1 MKFLHIISE
10 TAFVDRHLE
19 KYNHAPFENDF
30 IFLRDEPLYKG
41 KYIDKVAYWSTSAES
56 LEKLAQHIHN
66 YDAVILYYLDSAKM
80 SLLDLIKVY
89 SGKIFWSFYGAE
101 LYSLRE
107 LQNIF
112 LGTSTLHFKRY
123 NSLSSLKAYAIYI
136 LQPFVWKL
144 KKRISPIQKIKNACQ
159 KIDGFIWYNKDEYNQ
174 LNQLMNNHLPPF
186 VLSSV
191 SNRVKSSEEL
201 KNNIKIIIGNSGSIF
216 NNHIEALE
224 HIAQSSKKYLMS
236 LPINYGATDAYKNYL
251 KGLARSKHMTIDFLE
266 EKMEYKDYI
275 EFINEHSTAVY
286 ASYRQMGLGNI
297 VIAIQCNL
305 KIYLSE
311 KNPTY
316 PWLKGLGLHI
326 FSIENNLLE
335 DLENGELRLTLEQ
348 IHHNQKMYKE
358 FSSFENDNI
367 YFNTLQK
374 LVSK

>member
-1 MKFLHIISE
+1 MKFLHIVSE

-30 IFLRDEPLYKG
+30 IFLRDEPIYKG
-41 KYIDKVAYWSTSAES
+41 KYIDKVPYWSTSPEN
-56 LEKLAQHIHN
+56 LGILAQHIHN

-80 SLLDLIKVY
+80 SLLDHIENY
-89 SGKIFWSFYGAE
+89 SGMIFWSFYGAE

-112 LGTSTLHFKRY
+112 LSKSTLHFKRY
-123 NSLSSLKAYAIYI
+123 NSLSSLKAYAIYL
-136 LQPFVWKL
+136 LQPIVWKL
-144 KKRISPIQKIKNACQ
+144 KKRIRPIQKIKKACQ

-174 LNQLMNNHLPPF
+174 LNHLFHNQLPPF
-186 VLSSV
+186 ILFSV
-191 SNRVKSSEEL
+191 SNRVKKSQEL
-201 KNNIKIIIGNSGSIF
+201 KNNTKIIIGNSGSLF
-216 NNHIEALE
+216 NNHIDAIKY
-224 HIAQSSKKYLMS
+224 IAQSSNKYAMS

-251 KGLARSKHMTIDFLE
+251 KGLARSKHMTIEFLE

-286 ASYRQMGLGNI
+286 SSYRQMGLGNI

-326 FSIENNLLE
+326 FSLENDLLH
-335 DLENGELRLTLEQ
+335 DLERGELRLTSEQ
-348 IHHNQKMYKE
+348 IQHNQKVYQE
-358 FSSFENDNI
+358 FSSLENDI
-367 YFNTLQK
+367 KYFQTLQK